1 MAPTQAATGPGEH
14 FQALMILVNKLQ
26 AVCALM
32 GDNAESAEDGT
43 GMPGLWDTLPII
55 VAIGGQVCAERRCL
69 RGSTRSGGPSPPPTR
84 APPRPPLAFLTS
96 RRRPVCG
103 QVERD

>member
-14 FQALMILVNKLQ
+14 FKALVALVNKLQ

-32 GDNAESAEDGT
+32 GDNAESAENGS

-55 VAIGGQVCAERRCL
+55 VAIGGQV
-69 RGSTRSGGPSPPPTR
+69 RSGPGSPPTR
-84 APPRPPLAFLTS
+84 SPSPAPRQPLTS
-96 RRRPVCG
+96 ARAAVCG
-103 QVERD
+103 EVERD